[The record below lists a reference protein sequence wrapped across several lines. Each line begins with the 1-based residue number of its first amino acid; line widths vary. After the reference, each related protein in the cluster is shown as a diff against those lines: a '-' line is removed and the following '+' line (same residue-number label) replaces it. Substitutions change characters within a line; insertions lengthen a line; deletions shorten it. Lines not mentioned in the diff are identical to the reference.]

1 MQDDGGAAG
10 WREPEESELL
20 EALLLVNTRNMTDLP
35 IDSLQRR
42 TSSAGQQRILAGR
55 RRLRL
60 VASALRQ
67 AVRVDRRP
75 AAASAAGA
83 SAAAVPVP
91 RRKIK
96 RFKVRSRLSM
106 RDR

>member
-1 MQDDGGAAG
+1 MQDDGAAS
-10 WREPEESELL
+10 WREPEDSELL

-35 IDSLQRR
+35 TDSLQRR
-42 TSSAGQQRILAGR
+42 TSAGQHRILAGR

-75 AAASAAGA
+75 AVA
-83 SAAAVPVP
+83 AAAVPVP

>member
-10 WREPEESELL
+10 WREPEDSELL
-20 EALLLVNTRNMTDLP
+20 EALLLVSNTRNMTDLP
-35 IDSLQRR
+35 TDSLQRR

-75 AAASAAGA
+75 AAAV
-83 SAAAVPVP
+83 SAAATAVP

>member
-10 WREPEESELL
+10 WRGPEESELL

-35 IDSLQRR
+35 TDSLQRR
-42 TSSAGQQRILAGR
+42 TSSAGQHRILAGR

-75 AAASAAGA
+75 AAVA
-83 SAAAVPVP
+83 AAAVPVP